1 MLKGKAKIQ
10 MPTDLD
16 EEISE
21 LISLINDVEGI
32 ETTNSCFGHNEMPI
46 QIWGVADNIEAL
58 HEFMYKY
65 FYCNQLWHFEL
76 CLSDVMIDN
85 KEWGKIEFLLKSD
98 DRYISFP
105 ATQLMAQDLTKSF
118 KLKQMLWKTPND
130 IRAESGLAPL
140 QDMCVASTKDY
151 VATRNELGV
160 TTIQSA
166 VRPSVA
172 DTPLDP
178 VTQECVNTVRKA
190 IAVIT
195 RGNWENYRGAL
206 TEECRKALEELE
218 GLDLYWICDPEIKR
232 ITKN

>member
-10 MPTDLD
+10 MPSELD
-16 EEISE
+16 AEISE

-46 QIWGVADNIEAL
+46 QIWGVADNIE
-58 HEFMYKY
+58 
-65 FYCNQLWHFEL
+65 
-76 CLSDVMIDN
+76 
-85 KEWGKIEFLLKSD
+85 EWGKVEFLLKSD

-118 KLKQMLWKTPND
+118 KLKQMVWKTPND
-130 IRAESGLAPL
+130 IRAESGLAPI
-140 QDMCVASTKDY
+140 QDTCVVSTRDY

-160 TTIQSA
+160 TTIQGA
-166 VRPSVA
+166 VRPSVT

-195 RGNWENYRGAL
+195 HGNWENHRGAL